1 MTNVKKSFNP
11 YDDVVHLKKAL
22 SKYHI
27 SMRKDYS
34 MKRLELMEEEVKK
47 R

>member
-1 MTNVKKSFNP
+1 MNP
-11 YDDVVHLKKAL
+11 YDDIEHLKKAF

-34 MKRLELMEEEVKK
+34 MKRIELMEEEVKK
-47 R
+47 KLEA